1 MPKKPIPNERK
12 ATKHQSSESSL
23 HEKAALIPAYATLT
37 QPNNEIM
44 AVMASDPGN
53 AKLQNAE
60 NLLFLSAYTYGT
72 FASN

>member
-1 MPKKPIPNERK
+1 
-12 ATKHQSSESSL
+12 
-23 HEKAALIPAYATLT
+23 LIPAYATLT